1 MQLKD
6 ISYHINIFKVSIDLI
21 NNYIEKLKEKESF
34 RRITLIIVIHSLD
47 LNFDILNEYTNQ
59 KR

>member
-1 MQLKD
+1 M
-6 ISYHINIFKVSIDLI
+6 FKVSIDLI

-47 LNFDILNEYTNQ
+47 LIFDILNEYTNQ